1 MKYMHFNS
9 SCSYAGLANML
20 EMHGYD
26 TEDYIIALDMGL
38 PLYIRYDGKTRYYK
52 AGAMLQSKEWFELY
66 LRPRGF
72 CYIEKTVSRE
82 RTAEVL
88 YPGMMLGIRLSPQS
102 KHAVVFVKREG
113 DRFIFINNKQNA
125 SDQDDTLYFT
135 KGELLEK
142 LPKDVVVGI
151 LERCA
156 IKIPDLRPYYNESI
170 ATWKQLREE
179 LFENGL
185 MEATPQRLQESRDRL
200 FRPLLVDG
208 LAMMKLLKQQE
219 LVIWLETIQKQY
231 LSVFKRSQTVRLA
244 DEIDYSMIDK
254 SIERIVEIVTAKMQ
268 DSQQN

>member
-20 EMHGYD
+20 DMQGYD
-26 TEDYIIALDMGL
+26 TEDYKIALDIGL
-38 PLYIRYDGKTRYYK
+38 PCHIRYESKTGYYM

-72 CYIEKTVSRE
+72 CYIEKTVARE
-82 RTAEVL
+82 SAADIL

-113 DRFIFINNKQNA
+113 DRFIFINNKQEA
-125 SDQDDTLYFT
+125 SDQDDIYHFT
-135 KGELLEK
+135 KRELFEK
-142 LPKDVVVGI
+142 LPKDVVVGA

-156 IKIPDLRPYYNESI
+156 IKIPDFRPYYNESI

-179 LFENGL
+179 LFEYGF
-185 MEATPQRLQESRDRL
+185 MEATPQGLQESRDRL

-219 LVIWLETIQKQY
+219 LVIWLETIQREY
-231 LSVFKRSQTVRLA
+231 LSTVKRRQTVRLA
-244 DEIDYSMIDK
+244 DEIGNFCSG
-254 SIERIVEIVTAKMQ
+254 
-268 DSQQN
+268 